1 MAIEFILIPVTLIV
15 LTIAAY
21 SDLKTREVPDW
32 LNFSFLFAVFGIRAL
47 FSLENGWSVLLAGIL
62 GFAVCFILACLFYY
76 TKQWG
81 GGDSKLLMGMGAAL
95 GISYPL
101 SDESLTLL
109 WFFLAVL
116 FIGSLW
122 GLIWMVVKAYPQRKA
137 CENLALKYLAE
148 HKTLHLSLAVLTLFL
163 IIPVVYFP
171 LLWPVLLF
179 LLGLFYL
186 FTFITSVEKTSFI
199 HPIPLSRATEGDWL
213 EEDVHHQGKCVM
225 TAKTLE
231 KEDLAKLKHLSI
243 STIVIKEGVPFTPSF
258 LASYL
263 LILVGK
269 DAFTL
274 ILSAV
279 FT

>member
-1 MAIEFILIPVTLIV
+1 MTIEWVLIPVTLIV
-15 LTIAAY
+15 LTIATY
-21 SDLKTREVPDW
+21 TDLKTREVPDW
-32 LNFSFLFAVFGIRAL
+32 LNYGFLFAVFGIRAI

-62 GFAVCFILACLFYY
+62 GFALCFILACLFYY

-101 SDESLTLL
+101 TNESFTLL

-116 FIGSLW
+116 FIGSFW
-122 GLIWMVVKAYPQRKA
+122 GLIWMIFKAYPQRKA
-137 CENLALKYLAE
+137 CKNLALKYCAG
-148 HKTLHLSLAVLTLFL
+148 HKTLHFSLALLTVLF
-163 IIPVVYFP
+163 IIPIVYFP
-171 LLWPVLLF
+171 LLWPLLLF
-179 LLGLFYL
+179 PLGLFYL
-186 FTFITSVEKTSFI
+186 FVFITSVEKTSFI
-199 HPIPLSRATEGDWL
+199 HAIPLSKATEGDWL
-213 EEDVHHQGKCVM
+213 VEDVHHLGKCIL

-231 KEDLAKLKHLSI
+231 KEDLIKLKHLAI

-258 LASYL
+258 LASYM
-263 LILVGK
+263 LILLGK

-274 ILSAV
+274 ILSAF